1 MFSASD
7 PMDTTNLD
15 KMVELA
21 EKLSGQEAL
30 GVIRCIN
37 AALCLVNS
45 AEVQHRL
52 RGTKTQEL
60 EISPEDMKPGPLY
73 SKEDSVKGSIYAL
86 LDNKEATPEE
96 IYEQLCTQNVEIVL
110 TAHPTEVNR
119 KSVLR
124 KYRIASEL
132 LAYLERTDL
141 LPYEKMQ
148 ATDDLER
155 IISSLWGMDEI
166 RRNKPTVQKEA
177 AGGLAIIES
186 VLWEAVPAYL
196 RKLDAQCDASVG
208 KRLPLDAVPIK
219 FASWIGGQFTTFI
232 CTHSFLPAHLFANK
246 NDDSCFLVLYVK
258 QVIGM
263 ETLMSHLGSRKKLFS
278 ASDFALLDFS

>member
-1 MFSASD
+1 
-7 PMDTTNLD
+7 MDTTNLE

-52 RGTKTQEL
+52 RNIKTQEL
-60 EISPEDMKPGPLY
+60 ETKPGDVRPGPLY
-73 SKEDSVKGSIYAL
+73 SKEDSVKGSLYAL
-86 LDNKEATPEE
+86 LDNEEASPEE
-96 IYEQLCTQNVEIVL
+96 IYEQLCSQSVEIVL

-132 LAYLERTDL
+132 LAYLERSDL
-141 LPYEKMQ
+141 LPFERMQ

-166 RRNKPTVQKEA
+166 RRNKPTPQKEA

-196 RKLDAQCDASVG
+196 RKLDAQCDASLG
-208 KRLPLDAVPIK
+208 KRLPLDSVPIK
-219 FASWIGGQFTTFI
+219 FASWIGG
-232 CTHSFLPAHLFANK
+232 K
-246 NDDSCFLVLYVK
+246 W
-258 QVIGM
+258 
-263 ETLMSHLGSRKKLFS
+263 
-278 ASDFALLDFS
+278 